1 MPDLIIC
8 DIMMPKIDGLEVT
21 RQLKSNFTTSHIPVI
36 ILTAKSTTEQKID
49 GIETG
54 ADDYITKPFNMRYLL
69 KRINNIINQRKKLKE
84 KFSQDPGIKPEK
96 LSSSSADQKFLANV
110 ISLVENNMRN
120 PDFSID
126 DMVVEL
132 GHSRTVFYKK
142 MKGIT
147 GYAPKEFT
155 RLIRMKK
162 AAVLL
167 RETDIT
173 ATQVSYEIGYNDPDY
188 FSKSFKNF
196 FGEPP
201 SEYQKK
207 FKKYTVN

>member
-1 MPDLIIC
+1 
-8 DIMMPKIDGLEVT
+8 
-21 RQLKSNFTTSHIPVI
+21 
-36 ILTAKSTTEQKID
+36 
-49 GIETG
+49 
-54 ADDYITKPFNMRYLL
+54 
-69 KRINNIINQRKKLKE
+69 
-84 KFSQDPGIKPEK
+84 
-96 LSSSSADQKFLANV
+96 
-110 ISLVENNMRN
+110 
-120 PDFSID
+120 
-126 DMVVEL
+126 
-132 GHSRTVFYKK
+132 

-162 AAVLL
+162 AADLL
-167 RETDIT
+167 REKDIT

-207 FKKYTVN
+207 FKKYTAN